1 MDREDSTW
9 WSPTLPSGTNV
20 AIRYHTILLYII
32 DTGTTCT
39 ATGTHTIGTTNT
51 DTKGT
56 STSTSRCITGTTSTA
71 TGTNI
76 TATGI
81 TGTGTAGTVPVLVQQ
96 VQCVHLQAQV
106 QQLLVQQVQR
116 VQLQVQAQQIQVHHK
131 QVQQVLVHINRQVQ
145 RYHAISGAYCKRIK
159 KNLMNQIGRFI
170 MATTTFLC
178 QSPRRV

>member
-1 MDREDSTW
+1 M
-9 WSPTLPSGTNV
+9 
-20 AIRYHTILLYII
+20 
-32 DTGTTCT
+32 
-39 ATGTHTIGTTNT
+39 
-51 DTKGT
+51 
-56 STSTSRCITGTTSTA
+56 
-71 TGTNI
+71 
-76 TATGI
+76 
-81 TGTGTAGTVPVLVQQ
+81 GTGTVGTVPVPVQQ

-178 QSPRRV
+178 QSQRRV